1 FNPPFRHS
9 QSGSIYQYH
18 IRVFPT
24 RIEKV
29 TFAHTSSRRSAPGTT
44 TVDVLN
50 PAYSDSIINAI
61 LSPGGTSWV
70 AMEPHCRNH
79 HSGKDGRFYLTGN
92 DGVWDC

>member
-1 FNPPFRHS
+1 MNARLIALAGPSRGKSFDLTEDDF
-9 QSGSIYQYH
+9 SIGV
-18 IRVFPT
+18 R
-24 RIEKV
+24 
-29 TFAHTSSRRSAPGTT
+29 

-61 LSPGGTSWV
+61 LSPGCTSWV